1 LERIAQRKEHSRVR
15 RRKPSPLIHTK
26 SNPRMVRLKSRPSM
40 ALSAHGAIGATNGLL
55 ETSDMPQLNTKQ
67 GRSYRMLLVVAIL
80 VAHKLETWLQDL
92 LAVLRWR
99 AFQDKFS
106 WSRACIIVLST
117 SGPAK
122 KLVSVEF
129 QGYTTFHKHVF
140 L

>member
-1 LERIAQRKEHSRVR
+1 
-15 RRKPSPLIHTK
+15 
-26 SNPRMVRLKSRPSM
+26 M
-40 ALSAHGAIGATNGLL
+40 ALSAHGAIGATDGLL
-55 ETSDMPQLNTKQ
+55 ETREMPQLSTRQEKSF
-67 GRSYRMLLVVAIL
+67 RIHLVVVIL